1 MADPACFESVFC
13 LVHVTHPF
21 WHSTP
26 KSHPSGKVFGMILV
40 LHGANLNR
48 LGTRQPEIYG
58 VQTLAG
64 LEQQITT
71 WAAELG
77 FSAICQQTN
86 VEGQLLEWVQ
96 MAAESGYSAIVINP
110 GAWTHYSYAL
120 RDAIA
125 GQPLPVLE
133 VHLSNIHAREE
144 FRHKSVIAPVCSGSI
159 VGFGADGYRLAL
171 LHLAQKIKTEYADP
185 PSRNL
190 PKMA

>member
-1 MADPACFESVFC
+1 
-13 LVHVTHPF
+13 
-21 WHSTP
+21 
-26 KSHPSGKVFGMILV
+26 MILV

-58 VQTLAG
+58 AQTLPA
-64 LEQQITT
+64 LEQQIQA

-77 FSAICQQTN
+77 LNITCQQTN
-86 VEGQLLEWVQ
+86 FEGQLLEWVQ
-96 MAAESGYSAIVINP
+96 TAAESGYTAIIINP

-133 VHLSNIHAREE
+133 VHLSNIHAREA
-144 FRHKSVIAPVCSGSI
+144 FRHNSVIAAVCAGSI

-171 LHLAQKIKTEYADP
+171 LHLQDKLGSKTEYADP
-185 PSRNL
+185 PSKNL

>member
-1 MADPACFESVFC
+1 
-13 LVHVTHPF
+13 
-21 WHSTP
+21 
-26 KSHPSGKVFGMILV
+26 MILV

-58 VQTLAG
+58 AQTLPD
-64 LEQQITT
+64 LEQQIKT
-71 WAAELG
+71 WATELG
-77 FSAICQQTN
+77 LSATCQQTN
-86 VEGQLLEWVQ
+86 FEGQLLEWVQ
-96 MAAESGYSAIVINP
+96 TAAESGYTAIIINP

-144 FRHKSVIAPVCSGSI
+144 FRHKSVIAAVCAGSM
-159 VGFGADGYRLAL
+159 VGLGADGYRLAL
-171 LHLAQKIKTEYADP
+171 LHLAQKLDSKPEYADP
-185 PSRNL
+185 PSKKL

>member
-1 MADPACFESVFC
+1 
-13 LVHVTHPF
+13 
-21 WHSTP
+21 
-26 KSHPSGKVFGMILV
+26 MILV

-48 LGTRQPEIYG
+48 LGIRQPEVYG
-58 VQTLAG
+58 AQTLAD

-71 WAAELG
+71 WSSEFGLNVT
-77 FSAICQQTN
+77 CRQTN
-86 VEGQLLEWVQ
+86 LEGQLLEWVQ
-96 MAAESGYSAIVINP
+96 TAAEAGYRAIIINP

-144 FRHKSVIAPVCSGSI
+144 FRHQSVIAAVCVGSI
-159 VGFGADGYRLAL
+159 LGFGADGYRMAL
-171 LHLAQKIKTEYADP
+171 LHLQKKLEPTQTNPSESEYADP
-185 PSRNL
+185 PSRHL